1 MKRSK
6 AYQQAL
12 EKIEEDKI
20 YSPVGAIKI
29 TGTPSTKFDPT
40 VDVSMRMGVDP
51 RKADQMVRTVN
62 LPTEQE
68 RPPDTRVR
76 RGEKA
81 DEAREAGADFVGA
94 DDMLEKVKGGWTDS
108 MPLLRRPT

>member
-12 EKIEEDKI
+12 EKIEED
-20 YSPVGAIKI
+20 SSTARWAPSRSR
-29 TGTPSTKFDPT
+29 TPSTKLIQR
-40 VDVSMRMGVDP
+40 SMCPCAWASIREGG
-51 RKADQMVRTVN
+51 QMVRGTFN
-62 LPTEQE
+62 LPHGTE
-68 RPPDTRVR
+68 TSRVLVFAG
-76 RGEKA
+76 GEKA